1 MAAKRLS
8 ASTMTRHILAL
19 LALLSGLAALSGPAH
34 ASAHPLAACNVGA
47 SAEAGE
53 TRTHLAA
60 KPADA
65 GDKATRRCRETRR
78 PSPVPRPRALRMPVL
93 MGVERALE

>member
-1 MAAKRLS
+1 MEAKRLF
-8 ASTMTRHILAL
+8 AQAMTRHFLAF

-34 ASAHPLAACNVGA
+34 ASAHPLSPCNVGA
-47 SAEAGE
+47 SAEATE
-53 TRTHLAA
+53 NRPHLAA

-65 GDKATRRCRETRR
+65 PDKAARRCRETRR
-78 PSPVPRPRALRMPVL
+78 TLAQPRPRVLRMPVL